1 MIGVRIKKVM
11 NNYQI
16 KNKIINITIT
26 CVILFVVF
34 TVLTTVSAEVMSSS
48 NFKLESDSINF
59 GGGRS
64 LSGSYTIE
72 DTLGEVATGISSS
85 TNFIMKA
92 GYQQNSVVSFS
103 VTPAANVTMSPS
115 IPGLTGGTANGQ
127 TSLTVTTD
135 SPAGYTATIK
145 ASASPAL
152 NSAFDSFADYVPA
165 GADPDFTFTNAS
177 DASSFAFTP
186 EGTDI
191 ANRYK
196 NLGATCGVGAT
207 DTADACWDGV
217 STIDKAI
224 LNRTSANQPLGTTS
238 VIKFRAASG
247 SSHVQLDGVYVAT
260 TTITVLSL

>member
-1 MIGVRIKKVM
+1 MNKQITEVRHTLSTT
-11 NNYQI
+11 Y
-16 KNKIINITIT
+16 TIVVLAAFVYF
-26 CVILFVVF
+26 VISS
-34 TVLTTVSAEVMSSS
+34 TVGAQVMSSS

-85 TNFIMKA
+85 TNFTMKA
-92 GYQQNSVVSFS
+92 GYQQNNVVTFS
-103 VTPAANVTMSPS
+103 VTPASNVTMSPS
-115 IPGLTGGTANGQ
+115 IPGLTGGVANGQ
-127 TSLTVTTD
+127 TSFTVTTD

-165 GADPDFTFTNAS
+165 GADPDFTFANAS

-191 ANRYK
+191 ASRYK
-196 NLGATCGVGAT
+196 NLGAICGVGAT
-207 DTADACWDGV
+207 DTVDACWDGV
-217 STIDKAI
+217 STIDKTI

-238 VIKFRAASG
+238 VVKFRAASG
-247 SSHVQLDGVYVAT
+247 SSHVQKDGVYVAT